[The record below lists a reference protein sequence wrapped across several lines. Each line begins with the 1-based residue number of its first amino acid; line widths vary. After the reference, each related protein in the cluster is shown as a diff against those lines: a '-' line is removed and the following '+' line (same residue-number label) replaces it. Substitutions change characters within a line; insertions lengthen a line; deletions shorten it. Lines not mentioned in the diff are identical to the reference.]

1 MSKSKNLIIVGV
13 RDSMANE
20 SIHGI
25 VVKILKQS
33 KKPMRVRD
41 ITDKVLKIKKI
52 KSQTPLNSVVHTLQ
66 TSKHAARVG
75 FGLYRYRA

>member
-1 MSKSKNLIIVGV
+1 MKKSENLRIYGI
-13 RDSMANE
+13 RSETSDK

-52 KSQTPLNSVVHTLQ
+52 KSKTPRNSVVHKLQ
-66 TSKHAARVG
+66 TSKYVVRVG
-75 FGLYRYRA
+75 FGLYKYKP